1 MKNKGYKMKH
11 TNGAG
16 TFTTNQM
23 SIDETIQE
31 AMDVV
36 NIAIA
41 VLNND
46 ADIPQALTNL
56 NAAQTYLEHI
66 RKKSK
71 IALAHVPA
79 EIQTQEYL

>member
-1 MKNKGYKMKH
+1 MKY

-16 TFTTNQM
+16 TFTTSQM

-31 AMDVV
+31 TIDVID
-36 NIAIA
+36 IAIA

-46 ADIPQALTNL
+46 ADIPHALINL

-66 RKKSK
+66 RKKSQ
-71 IALAHVPA
+71 IALAHVPT
-79 EIQTQEYL
+79 EIQNKEYL